1 MNTKVKKKSSYS
13 KKTSGSSK
21 GNMIPG
27 YPSQSKSNSKYLKLF
42 YPK

>member
-27 YPSQSKSNSKYLKLF
+27 YSSQSKSNSK
-42 YPK
+42 